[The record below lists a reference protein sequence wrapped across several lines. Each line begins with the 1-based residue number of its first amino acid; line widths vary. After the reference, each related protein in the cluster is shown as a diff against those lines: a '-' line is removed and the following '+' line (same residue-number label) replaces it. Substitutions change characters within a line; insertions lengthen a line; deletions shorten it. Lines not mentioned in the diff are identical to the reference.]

1 MLLPPTS
8 LPVRG
13 QVLLLAHPHS
23 ATIPACPAPCASSS
37 PAPSTT
43 SPRVA
48 TAVSRS
54 TATTRTG
61 PRTWKS
67 SLRRWTGS
75 MLRCWPI
82 GGIGVKSCLLPSA
95 RLRSTMNHVSSLA
108 HRIPPV
114 PFITSPP
121 AVTAVSRF
129 TSTRAGRTRA
139 QRAARSPARAAAVA
153 DASVSQED
161 EASRLEAV
169 PRRLRRQP
177 RRGAAAWRPR
187 ARHDDDG
194 VGAGRGLVGF
204 AREPGDCGGGGRRAR
219 LTESPGESGA
229 RNARSSSGQAVLPV
243 IPFVDGKDRDRHQR
257 SRRGSAVAPRGV
269 LCADSA
275 CGHGCL

>member
-1 MLLPPTS
+1 MRWLRRATS
-8 LPVRG
+8 AWSTSVAPRLSDVPDPGATRSGHRG
-13 QVLLLAHPHS
+13 QVLSIAFR
-23 ATIPACPAPCASSS
+23 ACTRWGQVLSRH
-37 PAPSTT
+37 
-43 SPRVA
+43 RVK
-48 TAVSRS
+48 
-54 TATTRTG
+54 
-61 PRTWKS
+61 P
-67 SLRRWTGS
+67 
-75 MLRCWPI
+75 
-82 GGIGVKSCLLPSA
+82 CLLPSA

-108 HRIPPV
+108 HRIPPA

-139 QRAARSPARAAAVA
+139 QRAARSPARAAAGA
-153 DASVSQED
+153 DASVIQED

-177 RRGAAAWRPR
+177 RRGAAAWLPR

-229 RNARSSSGQAVLPV
+229 RNARS
-243 IPFVDGKDRDRHQR
+243 
-257 SRRGSAVAPRGV
+257 
-269 LCADSA
+269 
-275 CGHGCL
+275 